1 MKHTRNP
8 HAEAQ
13 LAELATQF
21 DHWRKARTSRAER
34 IPLALWDQAVALT
47 SRLSLAQVAKT
58 LRVSWRDLHQHCLAH
73 AASGMAP
80 PSPTA
85 LHFVEVPPAA
95 MWSRSP
101 RETTIELQRP
111 DGVRLRIV
119 THEAAVPFATLVRT
133 FLEPPAC
140 SN

>member
-1 MKHTRNP
+1 
-8 HAEAQ
+8 
-13 LAELATQF
+13 
-21 DHWRKARTSRAER
+21 
-34 IPLALWDQAVALT
+34 
-47 SRLSLAQVAKT
+47 
-58 LRVSWRDLHQHCLAH
+58 
-73 AASGMAP
+73 
-80 PSPTA
+80 
-85 LHFVEVPPAA
+85 